1 MSSLIVL
8 LVLVMLIGLVPYL
21 WYVNVIKRRNRVR
34 EALSSIDVQLKKRHD
49 LLPNVL
55 RLANQYMTHERDL
68 LEQVTELRTGAQ
80 VPYDEKNAGDVKQ
93 HLEAEGGLQ
102 QGMRQIFAVAEN
114 YPDLRSSETIVEA
127 QQSFNEAEAHIAAA
141 RRFYNAAVTRLNNS
155 VQIFPG
161 TLIGR
166 MAGVEAMPFFELEDK
181 AERENVNVNDFL
193 NVVRQDS
200 EAS

>member
-1 MSSLIVL
+1 MVFFGIL
-8 LVLVMLIGLVPYL
+8 LVIILVGFYL
-21 WYVNVIKRRNRVR
+21 WYVAVIKRRNRVL

-55 RLANQYMTHERDL
+55 KLANKFMTHERDL
-68 LEQVTELRTGAQ
+68 LERVTRLRTNAQ
-80 VPYDEKNAGDVKQ
+80 GSYDEKKAGDVKQ
-93 HLEAEGGLQ
+93 HLDAEGGLQ

-114 YPDLRSSETIVEA
+114 YPDLSSSTTIVEA

-161 TLIGR
+161 TIIGR
-166 MAGVEAMPFFELEDK
+166 MTGVEQMPFFELEDK
-181 AERENVNVNDFL
+181 AERESVNVDDFL
-193 NVVRQDS
+193 NVGNRGELS
-200 EAS
+200 

>member
-1 MSSLIVL
+1 MLLTAIL
-8 LVLVMLIGLVPYL
+8 LVCVVCVVAYL
-21 WYVNVIKRRNRVR
+21 WYVAVIKRRNRVL

-55 RLANQYMTHERDL
+55 KLANQYMTHERDL
-68 LEQVTELRTGAQ
+68 LERVTQLRTSAQ
-80 VPYDEKNAGDVKQ
+80 VSYDEKRAGDVKQ

-127 QQSFNEAEAHIAAA
+127 QQNFNEAEAHIAAA
-141 RRFYNAAVTRLNNS
+141 RRFYNAAVTRLNTS

-161 TLIGR
+161 TVIGR
-166 MAGVEAMPFFELEDK
+166 MAGVEPMPFFELEDK
-181 AERENVNVNDFL
+181 AQRDNVNVDDFL
-193 NVVRQDS
+193 NLGNRGEQS
-200 EAS
+200 

>member
-1 MSSLIVL
+1 MYLITLLIVL
-8 LVLVMLIGLVPYL
+8 AIFVSLVVYL
-21 WYVNVIKRRNRVR
+21 WYANVIKRRNRVL

-68 LEQVTELRTGAQ
+68 LEQVTQLRTSAQ
-80 VPYDEKNAGDVKQ
+80 VSYDEKNAGDVKQ

-102 QGMRQIFAVAEN
+102 QGIRQIFAVAEN

-127 QQSFNEAEAHIAAA
+127 QQNFNEAEAHIAAA
-141 RRFYNAAVTRLNNS
+141 RRFYNAAVTRLNNA

-161 TLIGR
+161 TVIGR
-166 MAGVEAMPFFELEDK
+166 MVGVEPMPFFELEDK
-181 AERENVNVNDFL
+181 AQRENVNVDDFL
-193 NVVRQDS
+193 NVGNRGEQS
-200 EAS
+200 